1 MEYKTTNRLFRGAYQ
16 YKIVLVCAGA
26 SLFRSGNIG
35 HALAELKKINLPE
48 DAKNTSKWRTNY
60 IKSQDDIDYNFKLAS
75 RLLDMKDFEIRVES
89 PWISIYTND
98 QASVDAILNL
108 DSSKVKYISVPPATG
123 IAENTI
129 VMPKIN
135 FDYRVTLGKTTNPN
149 LAFIEWAEKSP
160 KLRLTKSCIRDLTST
175 RSWGGTHFYVTGDNT
190 LLMARMHLGGC
201 ISKIERIVKA

>member
-35 HALAELKKINLPE
+35 HALAELKKVNLSE
-48 DAKNTSKWRTNY
+48 DNKTTAKWRTNY

-75 RLLDMKDFEIRVES
+75 KLLDMKDFEIRVES

-98 QASVDAILNL
+98 QANVDAILNL
-108 DSSKVKYISVPPATG
+108 DADKVKYISVPPPTG
-123 IAENTI
+123 IAENTV

-149 LAFIEWAEKSP
+149 LAFIEWAKNSL
-160 KLRLTKSCIRDLTST
+160 KLRLTKSCIRDLSST

-190 LLMARMHLGGC
+190 LLMVKMHLGGC